1 MPALITSSSSRESHK
16 PHGSLVRETTHNP
29 LWSCPVGQSRHSRL
43 LFKCCSFFSH
53 FKSKVGFFC
62 WWSIEFPLLVFFQ
75 NFDFIALHM
84 LRSVLLRFKHGCCHH
99 SDPVSTALVLSPA
112 SWRAGSGLGKA
123 GCWARDHQRSQDR
136 KRPPL
141 QQIQPAVQPSCK
153 REHKPT
159 AQVTSPPPPWSY
171 RGVGNK
177 ANDGFGGARSI

>member
-1 MPALITSSSSRESHK
+1 MPALITSSSCRESHK

-53 FKSKVGFFC
+53 FKSKVVSSVGGRLSFLFLC
-62 WWSIEFPLLVFFQ
+62 FSIL
-75 NFDFIALHM
+75 
-84 LRSVLLRFKHGCCHH
+84 LLRTCF
-99 SDPVSTALVLSPA
+99 ALYYFDSNTDAANVEISWALLSPA

-153 REHKPT
+153 QEHKPT

-177 ANDGFGGARSI
+177 ANDGFGGARSIWW